1 MGVSGA
7 HRSNIMEKE
16 VGDMTQVVDSCDYWT
31 VILIGFLTFT
41 TVNYLTKFVIP
52 AKACHNPQQRWKW
65 RNVATSFLHSL
76 ITGIWAPICFYQAPE
91 MQDDL
96 IRTFTYSSHVLVSFS
111 IGYFLYDALDMMLYH
126 RKRSSYELML
136 HHFSVVF
143 CYSLAVISQEYIA
156 YGALSLIVEINS
168 IFLHARQLFIITHE
182 PKSSLRYKAN
192 ALLNV
197 GTFVACRILL
207 LGWMAR
213 WLTEHRDEI
222 PLFFFTAGSLGLAII
237 VVMNPILFY
246 RILSVDFS
254 GIFRSASFT
263 PREQKEC
270 STGQESI
277 GSYIR
282 NVFQDEDK
290 LHSARKPHD

>member
-1 MGVSGA
+1 M
-7 HRSNIMEKE
+7 R
-16 VGDMTQVVDSCDYWT
+16 
-31 VILIGFLTFT
+31 
-41 TVNYLTKFVIP
+41 
-52 AKACHNPQQRWKW
+52 
-65 RNVATSFLHSL
+65 
-76 ITGIWAPICFYQAPE
+76 
-91 MQDDL
+91 DDL

-111 IGYFLYDALDMMLYH
+111 IGYFLYDALDMMIYH
-126 RKRSSYELML
+126 RKRSSYELL
-136 HHFSVVF
+136 VHHFSVVF
-143 CYSLAVISQEYIA
+143 CFSLAVTSQEYIA
-156 YGALSLIVEINS
+156 YGALSLTVEINS

-207 LGWMAR
+207 LGWMTR

-237 VVMNPILFY
+237 VSLDQIFSLTPQPTCVFISQVVMNTILFY

-254 GIFRSASFT
+254 GIFRSASFS
-263 PREQKEC
+263 PREQKEH
-270 STGQESI
+270 STGQESF

-290 LHSARKPHD
+290 LHSARKPQD

>member
-1 MGVSGA
+1 MGS
-7 HRSNIMEKE
+7 ET
-16 VGDMTQVVDSCDYWT
+16 DMMARNTEADTCSYQT
-31 VILIGFLTFT
+31 VITLGFVTFT
-41 TVNYLTKFVIP
+41 TVNYLTKYLLPSQASQSV
-52 AKACHNPQQRWKW
+52 QQKWKW
-65 RNVATSFLHSL
+65 RNVATSFVHSL
-76 ITGIWAPICFYQAPE
+76 ITGVWAPICFYQAPE
-91 MQDDL
+91 MRDDL

-111 IGYFLYDALDMMLYH
+111 IGYFLYDALDMMIYH
-126 RKRSSYELML
+126 RKRSSYELL
-136 HHFSVVF
+136 VHHFSVVF
-143 CYSLAVISQEYIA
+143 CFSLAVTSQEYIA
-156 YGALSLIVEINS
+156 YGALSLTVEINS

-207 LGWMAR
+207 LGWMTR

-237 VVMNPILFY
+237 VVMNTILFY

-254 GIFRSASFT
+254 GIFRSASFS
-263 PREQKEC
+263 PREQKEH
-270 STGQESI
+270 STGQESF

-290 LHSARKPHD
+290 LHSARKPQD